1 MWALDY
7 KTSSEISARYF
18 ENFHRCPQA
27 ISYALALAMTIGRPV
42 TGFIVEA
49 IRSSKKNRENMFNL
63 TFEELTI
70 IGLSLAVIEILGI
83 VCAIHSILHSR
94 TSQGAIAWAVSLI
107 TVPVITLPLYAFFG
121 RHKFDEYQ
129 RSLRERNI
137 SLQRELKPY
146 HSHWVACSD
155 DVVGN
160 NFFVRTMKNLSG
172 QEFTKG
178 NSIDLLVNGE
188 NTFQAIF
195 DAIDN
200 AREYVLIEFFIIKDD
215 ALGNDLKQRLINCQN
230 RGVKVYFLYDSIGS
244 YSLSRGYLDSLKDAG
259 VEVSAFGSP
268 NRFKNRYQLNFRNHR
283 KIVIVDGLV
292 GFAGGHNVGEEYLG
306 RKKRYGFWRD
316 THIRLSG
323 PAVMSL
329 QEVFLENW
337 YWVTTETPKLHWSP
351 ETSVQDMAVMVVPT
365 GPGDDQE
372 TCSLFFVHLLNSSKE
387 RVWITSPYFVPN
399 EAVLEA
405 LKLAALRGVDV
416 RIIIPKKP
424 DKWTVWFA
432 AFAYMDESI
441 TAGVKFYRYQRGFLH
456 QKVILVDNN
465 LSVVGTANL
474 DNRSFRLNFE
484 LSVLVNDEGFATQV
498 EHMLEDDF
506 NYCHEVAREE
516 VTSKNLLN
524 RVAIAGSRLLS
535 PIL

>member
-1 MWALDY
+1 
-7 KTSSEISARYF
+7 
-18 ENFHRCPQA
+18 
-27 ISYALALAMTIGRPV
+27 
-42 TGFIVEA
+42 
-49 IRSSKKNRENMFNL
+49 MFNL

-83 VCAIHSILHSR
+83 VCAIHSILNSR

-155 DVVGN
+155 DAVGN
-160 NFFVRTMKNLSG
+160 NPFVRTMKHLSG

-215 ALGNDLKQRLINCQN
+215 ALGNDLKQRLIDCQN
-230 RGVKVYFLYDSIGS
+230 RGVQVYFLYDSIGS
-244 YSLSRGYLDSLKDAG
+244 YSLSRGYLDSLKDVG
-259 VEVSAFGSP
+259 VAVSAFGSP
-268 NRFKNRYQLNFRNHR
+268 HRFKNRYQLNFRNHR

-329 QEVFLENW
+329 QEVFLYRFKNQGTVW
-337 YWVTTETPKLHWSP
+337 YGPVTVERADAASEGKDVTTMVRGDYPVLTPSLHMFHYADDLP
-351 ETSVQDMAVMVVPT
+351 PATAPRVRVQLLVP
-365 GPGDDQE
+365 
-372 TCSLFFVHLLNSSKE
+372 
-387 RVWITSPYFVPN
+387 
-399 EAVLEA
+399 
-405 LKLAALRGVDV
+405 
-416 RIIIPKKP
+416 
-424 DKWTVWFA
+424 
-432 AFAYMDESI
+432 
-441 TAGVKFYRYQRGFLH
+441 AG
-456 QKVILVDNN
+456 
-465 LSVVGTANL
+465 
-474 DNRSFRLNFE
+474 
-484 LSVLVNDEGFATQV
+484 
-498 EHMLEDDF
+498 
-506 NYCHEVAREE
+506 
-516 VTSKNLLN
+516 
-524 RVAIAGSRLLS
+524 
-535 PIL
+535 